1 MYTFVAPFRWK
12 LGAGVAPEQVGGCG
26 LKRQRAS
33 VRKAVRV
40 AASDGELND
49 LMKGFNEKFNPSQHK
64 DFSVGDWR
72 GLTRVIAL
80 IYRQGDAEGIYS
92 VALGDNTDI
101 IVTFEGKEDAV
112 RFSGMLEAENFP
124 EGGSL
129 EFVETSVID
138 DICKL
143 TGASHVCVPEGVTI
157 FPPTGHN
164 KRSLEDW
171 EQREDRKSATD
182 KDVGDLPNARKT
194 KFQGYTSDS

>member
-1 MYTFVAPFRWK
+1 
-12 LGAGVAPEQVGGCG
+12 
-26 LKRQRAS
+26 
-33 VRKAVRV
+33 
-40 AASDGELND
+40 
-49 LMKGFNEKFNPSQHK
+49 
-64 DFSVGDWR
+64 
-72 GLTRVIAL
+72 
-80 IYRQGDAEGIYS
+80 
-92 VALGDNTDI
+92 
-101 IVTFEGKEDAV
+101 
-112 RFSGMLEAENFP
+112 MLEAENFP

>member
-1 MYTFVAPFRWK
+1 MYTFVSPFGLK
-12 LGAGVAPEQVGGCG
+12 LGTGVTPELVGGCG
-26 LKRQRAS
+26 LKRQRAY
-33 VRKAVRV
+33 VRKDVRV

-49 LMKGFNEKFNPSQHK
+49 LMKGFNEKFNPSHDK
-64 DFSVGDWR
+64 EFAVGDWR

-80 IYRQGDAEGIYS
+80 IYKQGDAEGIYS
-92 VALGDNTDI
+92 IALGDDTDV
-101 IVTFEGKEDAV
+101 IVTFEGKEDAI

-164 KRSLEDW
+164 TRSLEDW
-171 EQREDRKSATD
+171 EQREDRKTATD
-182 KDVGDLPNARKT
+182 KDLNNVKKLLDNL
-194 KFQGYTSDS
+194 YDSS